1 MMIKAEQ
8 TKDHVPPGDGGQQ
21 PEEENDL
28 ELIVEWKP
36 ETEEEVGYFLG
47 DGDDGEDYPVGH
59 PVDIVLGEEAPKI
72 SLAVMLSS
80 P

>member
-1 MMIKAEQ
+1 M
-8 TKDHVPPGDGGQQ
+8 DHLSVDQRGAPGDGGQQ

-28 ELIVEWKP
+28 YFIVEWKP
-36 ETEEEVGYFLG
+36 ETEEKVGYLLG

-59 PVDIVLGEEAPKI
+59 PVDVVLGRGGGEI
-72 SLAVMLSS
+72 SLVVMLNS